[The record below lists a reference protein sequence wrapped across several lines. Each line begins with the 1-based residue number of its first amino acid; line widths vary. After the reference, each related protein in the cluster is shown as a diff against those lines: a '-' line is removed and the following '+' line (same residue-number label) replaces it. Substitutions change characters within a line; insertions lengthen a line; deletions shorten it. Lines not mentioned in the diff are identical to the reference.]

1 MALVGYAR
9 VSSLTQCASLQDE
22 QLYAAGC
29 EKVFSEKRSGTSVD
43 GRTEL
48 AAALAWV
55 RDGDVLCVTRL
66 DRLARSMTDLR
77 RIVDDLTERGVG
89 FRVLQQ
95 GTIDTTRPDG
105 KLLLNVLASF
115 AEFETDIRKERQAEG
130 IARAKAE
137 KRFKGRPASISTTD
151 IARLRAEGLGASAI
165 ARTLGIGRA
174 SVYRLSSPH

>member
-1 MALVGYAR
+1 MGIRGKKALVLGASQGMGAAIAR
-9 VSSLTQCASLQDE
+9 ALARE
-22 QLYAAGC
+22 GC
-29 EKVFSEKRSGTSVD
+29 DLVLGARGEEAL
-43 GRTEL
+43 TEL